1 MTGFCCIIF
10 MFFFSVCFFIFHSV
24 KTFSACCSK
33 NPNPMRVTNDKA
45 DVESFEKGIF
55 CISEIVWSVDW

>member
-1 MTGFCCIIF
+1 
-10 MFFFSVCFFIFHSV
+10 
-24 KTFSACCSK
+24 
-33 NPNPMRVTNDKA
+33 MRVTNDKA